1 MDNSPASQLPEA
13 GSLPDGFVESTL
25 ESSQPMPLISN
36 MDESSTCYREIHA
49 DGYHKTELRN
59 EVATDK
65 FTDLLPGDISSDAS
79 YCSISNGTL
88 LDISSVPQLLEHC
101 RITDEA
107 QVSDSKLEK
116 IKRERVFPVQLSDK
130 APHGACGNSLVVG
143 EQNSVEHRCAEHADT
158 MTTHRVTL
166 GTPESL
172 VPVLGLN
179 PPERITPSDDIITD
193 TSLQR
198 HEGGVHVTNT
208 CKSKSNNGKHNSRSE
223 KESIELA
230 WKYQQAIAERDT
242 AIAVREKLESLCRE
256 LQRQNKML
264 MDECKK
270 VSMEGQHLRSELSTR
285 FDDAI
290 KDVSNKL
297 DEQKTECL
305 SQLKENEMLRN
316 RLKHLSEQYAIA
328 EQQFVQQL
336 KKKSLEVQLAELK
349 LQQHLDKSS
358 HEQSQ
363 MQIYADQVSQLLLT
377 EKNLRLQLTTDG
389 EKFQQFQEALVKSND
404 VFESFKREMEKVI
417 SKAFFAN
424 GFHMAKS
431 IKQLKKENTFLKSK
445 CEKSDISLIELVEE
459 RESLKK
465 QLEKVKCQKEKLESL
480 CRSLQVDRKRQML
493 ENNSEPGS
501 HEPFC
506 GKDEP

>member
-198 HEGGVHVTNT
+198 HEGGVHVTVQCIDKCIKVPANVNDKASVETDSSCVIKPNT

-264 MDECKK
+264 M
-270 VSMEGQHLRSELSTR
+270 
-285 FDDAI
+285 
-290 KDVSNKL
+290 DVSNKL

-404 VFESFKREMEKVI
+404 VFESFKREMEK
-417 SKAFFAN
+417 
-424 GFHMAKS
+424 MAKS